1 MARRNPGSI
10 LPVVGS
16 ELFVSIER
24 EVKDGANQGDRE
36 GEWTL

>member
-16 ELFVSIER
+16 ELFASIER
-24 EVKDGANQGDRE
+24 EVKSGSNQGNRE
-36 GEWTL
+36 GE